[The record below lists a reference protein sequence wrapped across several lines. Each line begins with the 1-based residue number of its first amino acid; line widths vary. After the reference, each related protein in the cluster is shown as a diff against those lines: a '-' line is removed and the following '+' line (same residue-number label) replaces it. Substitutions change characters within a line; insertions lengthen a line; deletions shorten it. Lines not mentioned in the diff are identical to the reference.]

1 MNILKDIKVKASDMY
16 TMRNALDTVIR
27 ALEQSNA
34 PKLTITLTRNIKSAM
49 ADMVAARIEKDIA
62 ADYYPDSY
70 ERYRDHKEK
79 ADEIEQSIMNTI
91 YCIREED
98 ADLQMQLIGIE
109 GKADE

>member
-1 MNILKDIKVKASDMY
+1 MNILKDIKVKASDIY

-27 ALEQSNA
+27 SLEQCKA

-70 ERYRDHKEK
+70 EKYRDHKDK
-79 ADEIEQSIMNTI
+79 ADEIENGIVNTI

-98 ADLQMQLIGIE
+98 TDLQMQLIGIE
-109 GKADE
+109 DKTDE

>member
-27 ALEQSNA
+27 SLEQCDA
-34 PKLTITLTRNIKSAM
+34 PELAITLTKNVKSAM
-49 ADMVAARIEKDIA
+49 ADMVAARVEKDIA

-70 ERYRDHKEK
+70 ERYREHKDK
-79 ADEIEQSIMNTI
+79 ADEIEKSIMNTI

-98 ADLQMQLIGIE
+98 TDLQMKLIGIE
-109 GKADE
+109 GKDNE

>member
-27 ALEQSNA
+27 SLEQCNA
-34 PKLTITLTRNIKSAM
+34 PGLTIALTRNIKSAM

-79 ADEIEQSIMNTI
+79 ADEIENGIVNTI

-98 ADLQMQLIGIE
+98 TDLQM
-109 GKADE
+109 K